1 MSISPYRGTQA
12 AAPEPKR
19 VAVMQPYFFPYAGY
33 FRLLHAVDHF
43 VIFDCV
49 QFPGRGRVHRTQV
62 PGPTGQ
68 VEWLTLPLARHPRDT
83 LICDL
88 AFATDARASFY
99 KRLARYSWLAGAR
112 GPTAERLRAYL
123 FGPLDSVTEYLEAGL
138 KLVADVLGLTPIFSR
153 SSVLVLDPALK
164 AQDRIIAVVKAVGGT
179 HYVNPPG
186 GRRLYDADTFAKAGL
201 QLSFLVDYRGPY
213 RHLLPALAW
222 QPLAPIA
229 ADIRASSRVEL
240 SRFSQGGQNSSAA
253 SRSSPGCDEGDC
265 C

>member
-1 MSISPYRGTQA
+1 
-12 AAPEPKR
+12 
-19 VAVMQPYFFPYAGY
+19 
-33 FRLLHAVDHF
+33 
-43 VIFDCV
+43 
-49 QFPGRGRVHRTQV
+49 
-62 PGPTGQ
+62 
-68 VEWLTLPLARHPRDT
+68 
-83 LICDL
+83 
-88 AFATDARASFY
+88 
-99 KRLARYSWLAGAR
+99 
-112 GPTAERLRAYL
+112 
-123 FGPLDSVTEYLEAGL
+123 LEAGL
-138 KLVADVLGLTPIFSR
+138 KLVADVLGLTLTFSR

-164 AQDRIIAVVKAVGGT
+164 AQDRVIAVVKAVGGT

-186 GRRLYDADTFAKAGL
+186 GRRFYDADTFAKAGL

-240 SRFSQGGQNSSAA
+240 SPFSQGGQNSNGA